1 MYQFSTNSTVFQPD
15 GGVDI
20 EEVAEKTPERIK
32 KVPVDIFTG
41 VTQDMANDVANFLGF
56 EGELQSQCAEQVI
69 RLYDM
74 FVNVDCLQVS
84 TTKMY
89 FYQLK

>member
-1 MYQFSTNSTVFQPD
+1 MLNSSERHMKKANCVATFQIYTNPCIFQPD

-56 EGELQSQCAEQVI
+56 EGELQSQCAEQVFNQNYVAV
-69 RLYDM
+69 L
-74 FVNVDCLQVS
+74 
-84 TTKMY
+84 
-89 FYQLK
+89 

>member
-1 MYQFSTNSTVFQPD
+1 MYQFNTNWIIFQPD

-41 VTQDMANDVANFLGF
+41 VTQDIANDVAKFLGF
-56 EGELQSQCAEQVI
+56 EGELQTQCAEQVFI
-69 RLYDM
+69 TL
-74 FVNVDCLQVS
+74 LIG
-84 TTKMY
+84 
-89 FYQLK
+89 